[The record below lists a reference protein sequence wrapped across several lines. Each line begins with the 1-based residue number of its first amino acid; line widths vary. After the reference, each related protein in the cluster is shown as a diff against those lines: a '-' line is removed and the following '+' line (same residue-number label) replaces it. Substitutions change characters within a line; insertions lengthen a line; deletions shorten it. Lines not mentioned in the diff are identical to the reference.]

1 MNPLE
6 QELHYPMGETL
17 PEGGSKLEVAA
28 GVYWVRM
35 PLPFA
40 LNHINLYL
48 VRDQLEGTEGWT
60 LIDCGISSDEIKA
73 HWEHIFAQH
82 LDGLPI
88 LRVIC
93 THMHPDHVGLAYWI
107 TERFACPLWMT
118 MGEYAL
124 GRVLSAHLPG
134 ADSASTVAY
143 YQSHGVTDPA
153 ALASLSHRGNGYFK
167 SLVPDMPKGFRRL
180 RADELVTMGGA
191 GFKDQWQIIIGTGHS
206 PEHASLYCAKRK
218 LLLAGDMVLPRISTN
233 VSVFELEQEANPLQ
247 WFLDSL
253 TQYQHCAPDTLVF
266 PSHGKPF
273 QKMHRRIEQLRE
285 HHEARLQEVREA
297 CKEKACS
304 ALDIVPIMFK
314 RELDLH
320 QLTFA
325 LGEALAHLHALWYSG
340 ELKRIRSV
348 GQVTRFTIA

>member
-1 MNPLE
+1 VNPLE
-6 QELHYPMGETL
+6 LELHYPMGEVV
-17 PEGGSKLEVAA
+17 PEAGTKLAVAA
-28 GVYWVRM
+28 GVFWIRM

-48 VRDQLEGTEGWT
+48 IRDSIDGQVGWT
-60 LIDCGISSDEIKA
+60 LIDCGISCAEIKSN
-73 HWEHIFAQH
+73 WEIIFQDH
-82 LDGLPI
+82 LEGLPI

-93 THMHPDHVGLAYWI
+93 THMHPDHVGLAHWI
-107 TERFACPLWMT
+107 TQRFQCSLWMT

-143 YQSHGVTDPA
+143 YQNHGVKDSA
-153 ALASLSHRGNGYFK
+153 ALAAISHRGNGYFK
-167 SLVPDMPKGFRRL
+167 SLVPEMPKSFRRL
-180 RADELVTMGGA
+180 REDEAVMIGA
-191 GFKDQWQIIIGTGHS
+191 DQWQIIIGTGHS
-206 PEHASLYCAKRK
+206 PEHASLYCPERK

-253 TQYQHCAPDTLVF
+253 TKFERCAPDTLTL

-285 HHEARLQEVREA
+285 HHAERLQEVRDA
-297 CKEKACS
+297 CRLQPCS
-304 ALDIVPIMFK
+304 AADIVPIMFK
-314 RELDLH
+314 RELDFH

-325 LGEALAHLHALWYSG
+325 LGEALAHLHALWFTK
-340 ELKRIRSV
+340 ELKRVLGADRI
-348 GQVTRFTIA
+348 TRFSLA